1 VSTPLT
7 IPALLHRSA
16 DQFGSATYLVSTNGA
31 ATDRLTYRQA
41 EQVSADAARQ
51 LLAIGVG
58 KGTRVGVFFS
68 NGTDWIVWWLAASRI
83 GAVVVPLSTMYRPA
97 ELAKVLRLAD
107 ITVLVSGARVLDS
120 EVPEMLEAALPELAD
135 QSAGRLRLV
144 AAPFLRT
151 IVLTEPTD
159 RTWAST
165 PGDPDD
171 VPAALLTAAEA
182 EVTPADLAVMVHTS
196 GSTADPKGVLH
207 THGTLVRQTSTW
219 PAAARFVTGSATEA
233 RVFCAMPFFWIGGL
247 LAATGALHEATTV
260 LTLPRLEPTAA
271 LDLIESERATGL
283 IGWPAFTQKLREH
296 PSFAS
301 RDLSA
306 APLLRDGPLDIAMVD
321 VPDGFPV
328 HRTMSETAGGFGH
341 TDIAV
346 VDDDGEPVPDGTV
359 GELLVRG
366 IGVMSGYNKRERHDT
381 FDADGWYHS
390 GDRVYRR
397 SGDPRMFYV
406 GRQTDLIKSAGA
418 NVSPLEV
425 EAVLQ
430 DCDGVATAV
439 AFGLDDPERGEVV
452 CAVLVPSGNGLD
464 LAAVAGYAREQLSS
478 YKVPRRWALATTD
491 QIPVLASGKLDRKAL
506 PALVTAGALALVA
519 AG

>member
-1 VSTPLT
+1 MSTPLT

-171 VPAALLTAAEA
+171 VPAALDYSLPEFDLRLAFEPVDFIQVNAEVNRALVSRAVQWLDAGPTDRVLDLFCGLGNFTLALARRAGTVVGVEGDAGLIARARGNAGRNGIANAAFHVGNLAAE
-182 EVTPADLAVMVHTS
+182 DLA
-196 GSTADPKGVLH
+196 
-207 THGTLVRQTSTW
+207 
-219 PAAARFVTGSATEA
+219 
-233 RVFCAMPFFWIGGL
+233 
-247 LAATGALHEATTV
+247 
-260 LTLPRLEPTAA
+260 LE
-271 LDLIESERATGL
+271 R
-283 IGWPAFTQKLREH
+283 WW
-296 PSFAS
+296 
-301 RDLSA
+301 
-306 APLLRDGPLDIAMVD
+306 
-321 VPDGFPV
+321 
-328 HRTMSETAGGFGH
+328 AGGFTH
-341 TDIAV
+341 VLLD
-346 VDDDGEPVPDGTV
+346 PPRV
-359 GELLVRG
+359 G
-366 IGVMSGYNKRERHDT
+366 
-381 FDADGWYHS
+381 
-390 GDRVYRR
+390 
-397 SGDPRMFYV
+397 
-406 GRQTDLIKSAGA
+406 
-418 NVSPLEV
+418 
-425 EAVLQ
+425 
-430 DCDGVATAV
+430 
-439 AFGLDDPERGEVV
+439 
-452 CAVLVPSGNGLD
+452 
-464 LAAVAGYAREQLSS
+464 AR
-478 YKVPRRWALATTD
+478 D
-491 QIPVLASGKLDRKAL
+491 VLAPVAQLAPKRIVYVSCHPGTLARDL
-506 PALVTAGALALVA
+506 GILVHEHGYGLVA
-519 AG
+519 AGVLDMFPHTTHVESMAVLEPIHDTCRP